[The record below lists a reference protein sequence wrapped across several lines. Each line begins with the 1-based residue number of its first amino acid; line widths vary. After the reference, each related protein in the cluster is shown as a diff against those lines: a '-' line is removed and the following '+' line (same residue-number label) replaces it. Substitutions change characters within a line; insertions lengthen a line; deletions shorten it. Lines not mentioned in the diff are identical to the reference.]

1 MDRRGNGLGS
11 TELDADVTMLITG
24 YQLLYLDNNHS
35 PFIDKTWPHY
45 LYMPPLLCCTPHFCS
60 VQCRYVSPCTH
71 FHVLT
76 LISVL
81 CNEDCGF
88 LFWSLRNLLALQCQV
103 YSWLSSKIQ
112 PLKSILTWSNDSIY
126 CQFWYHKYQGGLQ
139 EAVTVHDLQGGDW
152 DKHLVSEHYE
162 MTTPDSGRMWVET
175 MCTFAQLR

>member
-1 MDRRGNGLGS
+1 MKI
-11 TELDADVTMLITG
+11 ADSCSDLWGI
-24 YQLLYLDNNHS
+24 YWHS
-35 PFIDKTWPHY
+35 SARFTAD
-45 LYMPPLLCCTPHFCS
+45 
-60 VQCRYVSPCTH
+60 
-71 FHVLT
+71 
-76 LISVL
+76 
-81 CNEDCGF
+81 
-88 LFWSLRNLLALQCQV
+88 CQV
-103 YSWLSSKIQ
+103 RFQ